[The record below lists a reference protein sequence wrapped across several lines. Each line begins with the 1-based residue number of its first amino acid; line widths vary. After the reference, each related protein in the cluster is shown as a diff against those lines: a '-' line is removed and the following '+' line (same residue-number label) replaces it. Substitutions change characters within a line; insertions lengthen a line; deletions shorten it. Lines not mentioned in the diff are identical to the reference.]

1 MAWPRAWTHE
11 HKMLIFCHHLCPST
25 LVAKQVQAIQKFVTN
40 RNLPERLKEDIT
52 RYVES
57 SAVIRSEH
65 GHQEDVFSLL
75 SHTLQAGRTPRLH
88 CVPS

>member
-1 MAWPRAWTHE
+1 MPTVPLGW
-11 HKMLIFCHHLCPST
+11 L
-25 LVAKQVQAIQKFVTN
+25 QVQAIQKFVTN

-75 SHTLQAGRTPRLH
+75 SHTLQAGDLSSA
-88 CVPS
+88 PSEITD

>member
-1 MAWPRAWTHE
+1 MV
-11 HKMLIFCHHLCPST
+11 CHPFRPSRMI
-25 LVAKQVQAIQKFVTN
+25 AKQVQAIQKFVTN

-75 SHTLQAGRTPRLH
+75 SHTLQAGRTPQAASH
-88 CVPS
+88 AACIEADD